1 MENGGSGGSGV
12 GAQARRDA
20 ERLATE
26 VQDRLEGVR
35 GYAEDAGD
43 WVREFARERPMAA
56 IAVAVGLGFVLGRM
70 LSRA

>member
-1 MENGGSGGSGV
+1 MENGGGGSGV

-35 GYAEDAGD
+35 GYAEDAGE

-56 IAVAVGLGFVLGRM
+56 IAVAVGVGFVLGRM